1 MAAAAAAATATGNT
15 GITAAA
21 GVPPPPPALTGAAGS
36 LNSSSPA
43 LCRPPAVKQAS
54 DKQLQQACT
63 SIAGKV
69 LTTATFTAT
78 SPGSCNHPDVLVNEA
93 NKLGL
98 TFSALSPQYPLLR
111 ETQETLAALSLNSP
125 RPSSLGMQSTAAEP
139 APLLMHPTTSHEF
152 PINSLEQAYDELL
165 RLWVNTPATDWS
177 SFAGVTADSTGFPS
191 AASVDIESAVSAKH
205 LRTALVFDPDL
216 LKHFCVCPHGNN
228 PQVHPECP
236 IRIISI
242 LERIAISK
250 MQIPSGL
257 VGRIA
262 AAAAATEP
270 SVLTVST
277 ESICLSETLPLLF
290 YCRIMRGRMISKEE
304 LAVFHTPEHI
314 ARFGSDE
321 SSPTAADSNGLFAT
335 LPCGGLGVDSDTVWN
350 PASTSVAARLAAGQV
365 MCLAYSIS
373 LGHIRNGFA
382 LVHPPGHHAEPDQA
396 MGFCYFNSVAVAALN
411 VLKAGLAKRVM
422 VLDWDIHHGN
432 GTQLATAFH
441 SGLLYVSLHRHD
453 GGTFFPGTGGIQDLA
468 SMKKRQGYVV
478 NVAWGSGCAQPT
490 GPVDLKLRLV
500 EKAAAAEEEVDC
512 VTVTADNKEHC
523 TTTETAQPTQSRRR
537 FLTRSCSRT
546 YSTSSAREVS
556 GEDAG
561 EDMNISPDS
570 GVQMLPEDVAFCASS
585 MAAPMVDADQSLL
598 GLSDAE
604 YLAAMRCIVLPMA
617 TEFNPDLVLISAGF
631 DGATGHSHAL
641 GGYDLSP
648 GFYAWMTRQCMSL
661 AKGRVGLA
669 LEGGYV
675 AASTAACV
683 SACVNALLLPNP
695 PPSTGVGEEGLAA
708 LDDCLITARSWIRT
722 EELRRPPRP
731 AAVQTLA
738 EVARFHSEFGGWK
751 CLRSADPQSMALPF
765 ETAILQERS
774 LLLGKAAYDCR

>member
-1 MAAAAAAATATGNT
+1 
-15 GITAAA
+15 
-21 GVPPPPPALTGAAGS
+21 
-36 LNSSSPA
+36 
-43 LCRPPAVKQAS
+43 
-54 DKQLQQACT
+54 
-63 SIAGKV
+63 
-69 LTTATFTAT
+69 
-78 SPGSCNHPDVLVNEA
+78 
-93 NKLGL
+93 
-98 TFSALSPQYPLLR
+98 
-111 ETQETLAALSLNSP
+111 
-125 RPSSLGMQSTAAEP
+125 
-139 APLLMHPTTSHEF
+139 
-152 PINSLEQAYDELL
+152 
-165 RLWVNTPATDWS
+165 
-177 SFAGVTADSTGFPS
+177 
-191 AASVDIESAVSAKH
+191 
-205 LRTALVFDPDL
+205 
-216 LKHFCVCPHGNN
+216 
-228 PQVHPECP
+228 
-236 IRIISI
+236 
-242 LERIAISK
+242 
-250 MQIPSGL
+250 
-257 VGRIA
+257 
-262 AAAAATEP
+262 
-270 SVLTVST
+270 
-277 ESICLSETLPLLF
+277 
-290 YCRIMRGRMISKEE
+290 
-304 LAVFHTPEHI
+304 
-314 ARFGSDE
+314 
-321 SSPTAADSNGLFAT
+321 
-335 LPCGGLGVDSDTVWN
+335 
-350 PASTSVAARLAAGQV
+350 
-365 MCLAYSIS
+365 
-373 LGHIRNGFA
+373 
-382 LVHPPGHHAEPDQA
+382 

-500 EKAAAAEEEVDC
+500 EKAAEEEVDC

-585 MAAPMVDADQSLL
+585 MAAPMVTRACHALPHNNTSPACLFPRQSAAAAAGAASCGYHREVDADQSLL

-695 PPSTGVGEEGLAA
+695 PPSTGTDSVGEEGLAA